1 MTASIAAV
9 PVPEPWP
16 AYDREIRRIQGQ
28 LDLPAP
34 LMPYDGED
42 NEAPVQLSVRLSP
55 RLRHD
60 LAQIARRDNKSVTT
74 FVTEALEEAVRVASD
89 PFAGLAARMTA
100 DFRAELGRATESGA
114 YAAAAAEVDRAE
126 DEERGW

>member
-1 MTASIAAV
+1 VS
-9 PVPEPWP
+9 VPEPWP
-16 AYDREIRRIQGQ
+16 AYDREIRRIQDR
-28 LDLPAP
+28 LELPAP
-34 LMPYDGED
+34 LVPYDGGDDEP
-42 NEAPVQLSVRLSP
+42 PVQLSVRLSP

-60 LAQIARRDNKSVTT
+60 LAQIARRDTTSVTA

-114 YAAAAAEVDRAE
+114 YAEAAAEVDRLE
-126 DEERGW
+126 DGEQGW